1 MKCREKK
8 SLQMKNTK
16 KCAIKNLVKNDVYS
30 MIAKKN
36 CSDKIIAQKKKNNR
50 NAQSTALLLLFDD
63 DKVKGVQ
70 KKYSDCVRERQMRNS
85 FLCA

>member
-1 MKCREKK
+1 
-8 SLQMKNTK
+8 
-16 KCAIKNLVKNDVYS
+16 
-30 MIAKKN
+30 MIAKKS
-36 CSDKIIAQKKKNNR
+36 CRDKIIAQKKKNNR